1 MYKTF
6 EVEYLIHFETIS
18 KEGSMTLTHA
28 DGVMT
33 IEDAENYVEEYYVN
47 GCEDKMVFCGD
58 MDLEQM
64 LGDTELEVY
73 NTIVEEHE
81 YSYAN
86 IE

>member
-28 DGVMT
+28 DGVMSV
-33 IEDAENYVEEYYVN
+33 EDAENYVEEYYVN
-47 GCEDKMVFCGD
+47 GCEDKMVCCWD
-58 MDLEQM
+58 MDIEEVC
-64 LGDTELEVY
+64 GATELEVY

-86 IE
+86 ID

>member
-6 EVEYLIHFETIS
+6 EVEYLIHFETIT

-33 IEDAENYVEEYYVN
+33 IEDAENYVLEYYVN
-47 GCEDKMVFCGD
+47 GCEDKMVHCWD
-58 MDLEQM
+58 MDMEQM
-64 LGDTELEVY
+64 LGDTELELC